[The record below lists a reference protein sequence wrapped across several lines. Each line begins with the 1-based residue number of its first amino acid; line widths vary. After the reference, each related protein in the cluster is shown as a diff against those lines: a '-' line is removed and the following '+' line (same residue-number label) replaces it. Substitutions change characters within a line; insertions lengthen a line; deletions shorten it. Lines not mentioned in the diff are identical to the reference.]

1 MNYLAFKEHMLSR
14 RAIDET
20 TPKSRNT
27 DNHLKSRK
35 RSQESSNGGM
45 DESVKKMLLGGGSE
59 EDKLADE
66 ERMLDIAE

>member
-1 MNYLAFKEHMLSR
+1 
-14 RAIDET
+14 
-20 TPKSRNT
+20 
-27 DNHLKSRK
+27 
-35 RSQESSNGGM
+35 M